1 MVKICEQGT
10 TAQDAS
16 AIVVEKGDEARKMVN
31 KENNNKVESSK
42 SGAAHNARKCS
53 NDHEGK
59 DQYSCNM
66 LIHKSTRTRLRR
78 LKVAASSLA
87 FSADYS
93 RTPKHHPPKNN

>member
-1 MVKICEQGT
+1 
-10 TAQDAS
+10 
-16 AIVVEKGDEARKMVN
+16 MVN
-31 KENNNKVESSK
+31 KEGNNKVESSNKK

-53 NDHEGK
+53 SDHEGK

-66 LIHKSTRTRLRR
+66 LNHKSRIIVRR
-78 LKVAASSLA
+78 FKVAASSLA

>member
-16 AIVVEKGDEARKMVN
+16 AVVEKGDEARNMVN

-53 NDHEGK
+53 SDHEGK

-66 LIHKSTRTRLRR
+66 LIHKSSRTRLRR
-78 LKVAASSLA
+78 FKVAASSLA